1 MQQADGIKR
10 HVLRFFVLLSMAHP
24 SAHVIIIES
33 QSVIPS
39 ITSYLYGL
47 SALVWQADE
56 ALESDPQA
64 ASR

>member
-1 MQQADGIKR
+1 M
-10 HVLRFFVLLSMAHP
+10 LSMAHP

-47 SALVWQADE
+47 SALVWQDDE
-56 ALESDPQA
+56 ALESDPRA